1 MSDTIEVTVT
11 TLTADVTGVGSTVE
25 IETGTLGYINTIN
38 TRVITSDR
46 TGTVADE
53 VIIINASG
61 SAVKYT
67 MLAAPADNTE
77 RTIVASDITNTA
89 SIDWNGK
96 SFQGDTADFI
106 FYQAYEP
113 LRVRFSE
120 TLDLWVRV

>member
-11 TLTADVTGVGSTVE
+11 PIEAEVTGVGSTVQ

-38 TRVITSDR
+38 TKVITSD
-46 TGTVADE
+46 TAGTVNDE
-53 VIIINASG
+53 VVILNASG
-61 SAVKYT
+61 NSVKYT
-67 MLAAPADNTE
+67 MLADPPDNTE